1 MGVRISQNH
10 MNHVHQFL
18 SYLVTDKAR
27 QRSDLSQ
34 IEKKVLKMK
43 ALEMDKVQNYGW
55 KDSGTQRGRV
65 KVDLRVRTVETTR
78 GLEPLLIKPLLK

>member
-1 MGVRISQNH
+1 
-10 MNHVHQFL
+10 MNQVHQFL
-18 SYLVTDKAR
+18 SYLVTDKATVGPG
-27 QRSDLSQ
+27 SDR
-34 IEKKVLKMK
+34 KKLLKMK
-43 ALEMDKVQNYGW
+43 VVEMDKVQNYGW

>member
-1 MGVRISQNH
+1 
-10 MNHVHQFL
+10 
-18 SYLVTDKAR
+18 
-27 QRSDLSQ
+27 
-34 IEKKVLKMK
+34 
-43 ALEMDKVQNYGW
+43 MDKVQNYGW

>member
-1 MGVRISQNH
+1 
-10 MNHVHQFL
+10 MNQVHQFL

-27 QRSDLSQ
+27 QRSDLGQ
-34 IEKKVLKMK
+34 IDGGDGQGAK
-43 ALEMDKVQNYGW
+43 YGW